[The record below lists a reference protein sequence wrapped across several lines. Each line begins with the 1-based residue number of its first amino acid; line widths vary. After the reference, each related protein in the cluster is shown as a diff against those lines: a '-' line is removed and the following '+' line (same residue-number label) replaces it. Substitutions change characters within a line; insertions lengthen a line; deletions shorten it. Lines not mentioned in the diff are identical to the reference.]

1 MKRQYIKPETSVVT
15 LNQHVPLLAGSGDAP
30 VTINLSDDS
39 IIPGGDIPGIDL
51 GGGWNWGSGGIGS
64 ELPDR

>member
-15 LNQHVPLLAGSGDAP
+15 LNQHVPLLAGSETDSK
-30 VTINLSDDS
+30 VIINLVDDS
-39 IIPGGDIPGIDL
+39 IIPDGDL
-51 GGGWNWGSGGIGS
+51 GGGWNWGKDGIGS

>member
-15 LNQHVPLLAGSGDAP
+15 LNQHVPLLAGSDTDSK
-30 VTINLSDDS
+30 VIINLVDDS
-39 IIPGGDIPGIDL
+39 IIPDEDL
-51 GGGWNWGSGGIGS
+51 DDDGWNWGTDGIGS

>member
-15 LNQHVPLLAGSGDAP
+15 LNQHVPLLAGSNTDSK
-30 VTINLSDDS
+30 VIINLVD
-39 IIPGGDIPGIDL
+39 DIPDGDL
-51 GGGWNWGSGGIGS
+51 GGGWNWGTDGIGS

>member
-15 LNQHVPLLAGSGDAP
+15 LNQHVPLLAGSDTDSK
-30 VTINLSDDS
+30 VIINLVDDS
-39 IIPGGDIPGIDL
+39 IIPDGDL
-51 GGGWNWGSGGIGS
+51 GGDWNWGTDGIGS

>member
-15 LNQHVPLLAGSGDAP
+15 LNQHVPLLAGSDTDSK
-30 VTINLSDDS
+30 VIINLVDDS
-39 IIPGGDIPGIDL
+39 IIPDEDPDGD
-51 GGGWNWGSGGIGS
+51 WNWGKDGIGS